1 MKLKQVNTAFLVTT
15 GVSVLVF
22 IYLVFLG
29 YDEIKTLKD
38 VIKIIASILFPI
50 PMLFFV
56 RFILIEHFLPQNTD
70 EYKLKN
76 QKPATVLLILTVVI
90 SISFMQLLEY
100 TTSQKL
106 EDNLI
111 FAHLI
116 NSTTISSYVLNY
128 ILYNNLRA
136 NGILSGVLLSL
147 AIHVFFLS
155 A

>member
-1 MKLKQVNTAFLVTT
+1 MKIKQLNTAFLITT
-15 GVSVLVF
+15 GISVLVF

-38 VIKIIASILFPI
+38 VVKIIAAILFPI

-70 EYKLKN
+70 EYKLRN
-76 QKPATVLLILTVVI
+76 QKPATLLLIISVVGGLAI
-90 SISFMQLLEY
+90 MQLLELI
-100 TTSQKL
+100 THQKL
-106 EDNLI
+106 ENNLI

-116 NSTTISSYVLNY
+116 NSTAISSYVLNY
-128 ILYNNLRA
+128 ILYNNLKA

-147 AIHVFFLS
+147 AIHVFFIS
-155 A
+155 V